1 LELRVRSAL
10 GSVGQAVRLA
20 TPGLTWP
27 AEPAAAT
34 TAKVKSKHVNTQ
46 LMIGIHFQWP
56 SSSDS
61 EVGRLVS
68 SVKFGAQWKRERTA
82 DGEDREEETQGEGGA
97 ASQGEADTQQA
108 CWQRSPQDGGRAHRP
123 SQDGGTAQG
132 RLSKRNARGLLP
144 FGRIADPRS
153 DRRRFCKTHCCVC
166 AIDVGAR
173 KIRSGTRFSFELSE
187 IDSANIRQWIRSS
200 IPAKHKKCG
209 LAATESPKS
218 LQNQPQNPILYQQ
231 IIWFC
236 SSSRCSNWFE
246 RKEREGLA
254 MAKAAVKA
262 KAKAKKRA
270 AKKPAAKKRKTRR

>member
-1 LELRVRSAL
+1 MI
-10 GSVGQAVRLA
+10 GYTVG
-20 TPGLTWP
+20 
-27 AEPAAAT
+27 
-34 TAKVKSKHVNTQ
+34 KSRHVNTQ

-68 SVKFGAQWKRERTA
+68 SVKFGAQWKRERKA

-123 SQDGGTAQG
+123 SRDGGTAQG

-153 DRRRFCKTHCCVC
+153 GRRRF
-166 AIDVGAR
+166 AR
-173 KIRSGTRFSFELSE
+173 PIVAFARSTSGQEKSGSQTRFSFELSARNT
-187 IDSANIRQWIRSS
+187 ANIRQWIRSS
-200 IPAKHKKCG
+200 FRRNTKKCG
-209 LAATESPKS
+209 LAATERPKS
-218 LQNQPQNPILYQQ
+218 LQNRPQNPILYQQ

-236 SSSRCSNWFE
+236 SSWRCSNWFE